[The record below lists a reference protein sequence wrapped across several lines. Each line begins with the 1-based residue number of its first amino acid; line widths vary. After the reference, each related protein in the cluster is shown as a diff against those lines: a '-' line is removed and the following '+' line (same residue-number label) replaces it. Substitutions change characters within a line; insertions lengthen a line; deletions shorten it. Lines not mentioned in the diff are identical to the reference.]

1 MPVKMGNR
9 ASSIRNFISN
19 EELNGDDP
27 ITAYRKAFKDF
38 TSSDEEVSKEVTK
51 VKRTDFYKKAKESVL
66 NGFMDRLND
75 EAQKAAVNFLN
86 KYNAML
92 DEGDRFIKQSDGE
105 MKLKAF
111 ANQRALLESNP
122 FSVLENLKSANETK
136 ALPSGGDDYEE
147 GVIID

>member
-1 MPVKMGNR
+1 MGNK

-27 ITAYRKAFKDF
+27 IVAYRKAFND
-38 TSSDEEVSKEVTK
+38 TDSSNEEVSKAVAK
-51 VKRTDFYKKAKESVL
+51 IKRTSFYKKAKESVI
-66 NGFMDRLND
+66 NGFMDKLND
-75 EAQKAAVNFLN
+75 EAQRAAVNFLN

-92 DEGDRFIKQSDGE
+92 DEGDKFIKDSQGE

-122 FSVLENLKSANETK
+122 FSVLENLKAANNTK
-136 ALPSGGDDYEE
+136 ALPSGRDEDDDLEE